1 MYLLK
6 KCSVSCFRYLRKIG
20 SEWDH
25 FSHKITTMYAMFS
38 PQHERKRAS
47 FKAAFLFMNVPRSV
61 IQNTK
66 QNEGSLIC
74 LDNFSYNDGRRILN
88 GIKRRINYL

>member
-47 FKAAFLFMNVPRSV
+47 LKAAFLFMNAPRSV
-61 IQNTK
+61 IQTIK

-74 LDNFSYNDGRRILN
+74 IDNFFLKRIQILKEIRR
-88 GIKRRINYL
+88 KINYI